1 MKINDLLNI
10 KSNYSNDEKKIILSF
25 LLDLPKLDLFKLEEI
40 TDKKVINKYKK
51 MVNNNLP
58 LAYLLNEAYFF
69 GNKFYVNKNVL
80 IPRPETEVLVE
91 EVYNLINKYF
101 NDKVKI
107 CDLGTGSGVIGITLK
122 KLNNSFDVTCIDI
135 SKKALKVAKKN
146 SIYLNTDINFIN
158 SDMLKRVNDNF
169 DVIISNPPYISYD
182 EQIMDI
188 VKKNEPHL
196 ALYAKNNGLY
206 FYEEI
211 IKNSSNYLNDK
222 NIIAFEIGYLQANE
236 IKKMA
241 HKYYPNSNIII
252 EKDMQEKDRFVFIIN
267 L

>member
-1 MKINDLLNI
+1 MNEIEYLKKYLPSDKLEDGIKRLNNGEPVQYIVGNVDFYGYKIN
-10 KSNYSNDEKKIILSF
+10 
-25 LLDLPKLDLFKLEEI
+25 
-40 TDKKVINKYKK
+40 
-51 MVNNNLP
+51 
-58 LAYLLNEAYFF
+58 
-69 GNKFYVNKNVL
+69 VNKNVL
-80 IPRPETEVLVE
+80 IPRFETEELIFKTI
-91 EVYNLINKYF
+91 NLIKKNL
-101 NDKVKI
+101 NENIKVLDI
-107 CDLGTGSGVIGITLK
+107 GTGSGCISIALK
-122 KLNNSFDVTCIDI
+122 KEIPGLDITAVDI
-135 SKKALKVAKKN
+135 SEDALVVAKN
-146 SIYLNTDINFIN
+146 NALENNCEINFIK
-158 SDMLKRVNDNF
+158 SDLFNNIDDKYDL
-169 DVIISNPPYISYD
+169 IISNPPYISYD

-236 IKKMA
+236 IKKMT
-241 HKYYPNSNIII
+241 HKYYPNANIII